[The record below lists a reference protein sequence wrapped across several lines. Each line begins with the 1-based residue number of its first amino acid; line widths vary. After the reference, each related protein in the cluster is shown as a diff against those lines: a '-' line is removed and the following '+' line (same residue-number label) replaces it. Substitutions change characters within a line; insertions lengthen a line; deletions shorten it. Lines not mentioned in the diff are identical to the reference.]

1 MRGHMVFPGAIR
13 ASDGDRELAAQLLR
27 RHYETG
33 RLTVAELES
42 RVARA
47 YAAVRRSDLRAL
59 LNDLPLELPVDRRR
73 IARGVDRFQ
82 RGLFRAHA
90 WCYTGFNTIL
100 LSMWAWGG
108 GHAFWP
114 AFSMVPGGAL
124 LAWHHRRSKAAT
136 RRLTGGRDRA
146 LPA

>member
-1 MRGHMVFPGAIR
+1 MVFPGSIR
-13 ASDGDRELAAQLLR
+13 ASDADRELAARLLR
-27 RHYETG
+27 GHYETG

-47 YAAVRRSDLRAL
+47 YAAVHRADLRAL
-59 LNDLPLELPVDRRR
+59 LSDLPLELPVDRRR

-82 RGLFRAHA
+82 RALFRVHA
-90 WCYTGFNTIL
+90 WWYTGFNTIL
-100 LSMWAWGG
+100 LSMWAWSG

-114 AFSMVPGGAL
+114 AFSIVPGGFL
-124 LAWHHRRSKAAT
+124 LAWHHKRSKAAT
-136 RRLTGGRDRA
+136 RRLAGRDRA

>member
-1 MRGHMVFPGAIR
+1 MRGHMAFPGSIR
-13 ASDGDRELAAQLLR
+13 ASDSDRELAARLLR

-33 RLTVAELES
+33 RLSVAELES

-47 YAAVRRSDLRAL
+47 YSAVHRSDLRAL
-59 LNDLPLELPVDRRR
+59 LSDLPFELPVDRDR

-100 LSMWAWGG
+100 FSMWAWGG

-114 AFSMVPGGAL
+114 ALSIVPGGAL
-124 LAWHHRRSKAAT
+124 LAWHHKRSRAAT
-136 RRLTGGRDRA
+136 RRLTGRDRA